1 VLVDGVSRL
10 LRDMGAKLHTDA
22 PVEQVI
28 VRGGRVTGVRTAVG
42 EFQARRAVI
51 CCVTPQ
57 QLYLRL
63 LDRAVVRDWIAA
75 SASRFRYGRGD
86 MQMHLALSEPP
97 RCPGGDERLLRTA
110 IVHLSAGINGVSRA
124 VNEAERGLLPA
135 DPTVVVGQPTAIDKS
150 RAPAGRWIIWIQSQ
164 EMPNHPIGDAASV
177 IQSVNGTWAAELR
190 ERFADRV
197 VATLARQIPNLST
210 AIQKRIVLSPADLE
224 AANPNLVGGAP
235 HAGAA
240 TPNQFFIFRPI
251 PGVARHRTPIPGLYH
266 IGTSIHPGAGLGS
279 GSV

>member
-1 VLVDGVSRL
+1 VVDGGLGILAKATRRMGVRGMLELTSDLFRTSRDWLETTFQSPAIHGLLAPWVLHAGLGPDNAMSGFMTALTAVTLELIGMSIPRGGAARLVDGVSRL
-10 LRDMGAKLHTDA
+10 LRDMGAELHTDA

-57 QLYLRL
+57 QFYLKL

-164 EMPNHPIGDAASV
+164 EMPNHPIGDAAS
-177 IQSVNGTWAAELR
+177 
-190 ERFADRV
+190 
-197 VATLARQIPNLST
+197 
-210 AIQKRIVLSPADLE
+210 AI
-224 AANPNLVGGAP
+224 
-235 HAGAA
+235 
-240 TPNQFFIFRPI
+240 
-251 PGVARHRTPIPGLYH
+251 
-266 IGTSIHPGAGLGS
+266 
-279 GSV
+279 